1 MTRSYILGAL
11 GTDWTET
18 EELFRASLATD
29 VQLLE
34 DVNNSILH
42 NNGKMLRPLLSLC
55 MARACGCTDAAE
67 SHKLAAAVE
76 LLHNATLLHDDVA
89 DLAEERRGRPTV
101 NSIYGPVPA
110 VLVGDFWLASAI
122 GLVSESKHYRQ
133 LSEAFAKTVKDL
145 VEGEMLQQQKA
156 FSSDTT
162 EEDCLRIIYCKT
174 GSLFELACSMAVSVG
189 GCPQEYREL
198 ASAYGTAIGYAFQ
211 IKDDILDYVGK
222 DLGKPVGID
231 IREKKITLP
240 LIGAMKNSGAED
252 EIRRLVA
259 GIDSNP
265 ENPEKI
271 HTFVLENGGIGYA
284 EKRLED
290 YIAQA
295 CKAVSVLP
303 GSEFKDILIGLA
315 EYNALR
321 ER

>member
-34 DVNNSILH
+34 DVNDSILN

-145 VEGEMLQQQKA
+145 VEG
-156 FSSDTT
+156 
-162 EEDCLRIIYCKT
+162 
-174 GSLFELACSMAVSVG
+174 
-189 GCPQEYREL
+189 
-198 ASAYGTAIGYAFQ
+198 
-211 IKDDILDYVGK
+211 
-222 DLGKPVGID
+222 
-231 IREKKITLP
+231 
-240 LIGAMKNSGAED
+240 
-252 EIRRLVA
+252 
-259 GIDSNP
+259 
-265 ENPEKI
+265 
-271 HTFVLENGGIGYA
+271 
-284 EKRLED
+284 
-290 YIAQA
+290 
-295 CKAVSVLP
+295 
-303 GSEFKDILIGLA
+303 
-315 EYNALR
+315 
-321 ER
+321 